1 MTQTAK
7 TVTPARGR
15 AGVTR
20 TSGGRAGS
28 RLSFYLWVFAV
39 LAIAVTAVIMG
50 WHSGGG
56 TTDPS
61 VAANAEH
68 MSRTTAVINSAILV
82 FREGL
87 ETILV
92 LAAITASFLGANR
105 VYRRPVAIG
114 GAVGIAAT
122 IATWFAAIWIINL
135 LGGSGLSLQA
145 ATGIPAIIVL
155 LVVMNWFFH
164 RVYWTGW
171 ISHHHKRRKG
181 LLSGDPETNM
191 RRVLFGFGLL
201 GFTSI
206 YREGFEIVIFL
217 QNLRVTFG
225 SSVVLEGV
233 TLGALFTAAVGV
245 LTFSLHQK
253 LPYKRLLIITGGM
266 LLLVLFVMVGEEV
279 QEMQLAGWIA
289 TTSIGTWPGWLGQWF
304 SLFPN
309 VQTIVAQFGAVMI
322 VLGSYLAAEYLR
334 VWRPRR
340 RGLKAAITAD
350 EPPLAVMADVCA
362 TAETLAETAAVA
374 DAEMNATL
382 AEAAAHPPVDHTP
395 ADGSSAA
402 VGPATVSPATV
413 SPATVSPAL
422 TPAPES

>member
-1 MTQTAK
+1 MTTSTPTA
-7 TVTPARGR
+7 R
-15 AGVTR
+15 AATR
-20 TSGGRAGS
+20 KRATQ
-28 RLSFYLWVFAV
+28 RWSFYVWVALALAV
-39 LAIAVTAVIMG
+39 ATVAVVFG
-50 WHSGGG
+50 WHSSGG
-56 TTDPS
+56 TVDPS
-61 VAANAEH
+61 VAANARH

-92 LAAITASFLGANR
+92 LAAITASFRGANS
-105 VYRRPVAIG
+105 VYKRPVAVGGVIG
-114 GAVGIAAT
+114 LTAT
-122 IATWFAAIWIINL
+122 VATWFAAIAIINV

-164 RVYWTGW
+164 KVYWTGW

-181 LLSGDPETNM
+181 LLSDTETNM
-191 RRVLFGFGLL
+191 RATLLGFGLL

-217 QNLRVTFG
+217 QSLRVTFG

-266 LLLVLFVMVGEEV
+266 LLVVLFVMVGEEV
-279 QEMQLAGWIA
+279 NEMQLAGWIG
-289 TTSIGTWPGWLGQWF
+289 TTSIGHWPGWLGQWF

-309 VQTIVAQFGAVMI
+309 VETIVAQVGAI
-322 VLGSYLAAEYLR
+322 ALVLGSYVTAEYLR

-340 RGLKAAITAD
+340 QGARAARFAD
-350 EPPLAVMADVCA
+350 EPSPTAMAEVCH
-362 TAETLAETAAVA
+362 TAETLAESAAAA
-374 DAEMNATL
+374 DAEMNARL
-382 AEAAAHPPVDHTP
+382 AAASRQPAVD
-395 ADGSSAA
+395 
-402 VGPATVSPATV
+402 GPAPQ
-413 SPATVSPAL
+413 
-422 TPAPES
+422 PAPRREP